1 MKANI
6 QQKLDGVLETH
17 KDLGQRFVK
26 LTQERDHLAR
36 QNEEKKQSIQ
46 NLHKELGADAE
57 FDGDDDD
64 DEYTLR
70 IKRDCARRVVAA
82 AVLLVSN

>member
-1 MKANI
+1 M
-6 QQKLDGVLETH
+6 
-17 KDLGQRFVK
+17 
-26 LTQERDHLAR
+26 AR
-36 QNEEKKQSIQ
+36 QNEKKKQSIQ

-64 DEYTLR
+64 DEYTLLR